1 MRHLYGMAVLT
12 GLLLVGCAD
21 TRQEAGEASREVG
34 AAANRDRQ
42 EYQQRMENRLDQM
55 DRQIEEMKEKS
66 RNATGEAK
74 AKWDREVAQLEDE
87 RREARTK
94 YNNLKSATEAQW
106 ENMKSEVD
114 QAMDSLERGYNRTLE
129 AMKTDRK

>member
-1 MRHLYGMAVLT
+1 MKHLYAMAVLT
-12 GLLLVGCAD
+12 GVLLVGCSE

-34 AAANRDRQ
+34 AAANRDRD
-42 EYQQRMENRLDQM
+42 EYQRRMENRMDQM
-55 DRQIEEMKEKS
+55 DRQIEEMKERS

-74 AKWDREVAQLEDE
+74 AKWDREVAELEDE

-94 YNNLKSATEAQW
+94 YNNLKNATAEQW
-106 ENMKSEVD
+106 ENMKTEVD

-129 AMKTDRK
+129 AMKTDGK